1 MGKHV
6 QDPKNLLRTAIWR
19 RCRAWAK
26 IYKEQADSRLLIQSL
41 LRGVEAGMQRQLGTL
56 PAEARGAHT
65 CPEGLISRAY
75 YEGLRIGD
83 GMPPAILALAR

>member
-1 MGKHV
+1 MKSV
-6 QDPKNLLRTAIWR
+6 ADPKNLLRTAIWR

-26 IYKEQADSRLLIQSL
+26 VYKEQPESPLLIQSL

-56 PAEARGAHT
+56 PPEARGAHM

-83 GMPPAILALAR
+83 GLPPSILALAR